1 MIEVAIVGAG
11 PYGLSIAAHLRG
23 LGIPFRIFGRPM
35 DSWVSHMPKGS
46 CLKSDGFASNIYD
59 PNSEFTLEKYCSEQG
74 IEYAHMGIPVHLETF
89 SAYGLE
95 FQKRLLPELDER
107 MIEKID
113 QMAEGFTLQAEGGET
128 FQARRVVLAV
138 GIPHFAYVPESLT
151 HLTDEHLSHS
161 YRHRDLVTFRGR
173 KVIVIGGGASALDLA
188 GLLTDEGATVV
199 LVARRPELKFHTAP
213 DANKP
218 RSLWKRLRHPDS
230 GLGPGMRSR
239 LLSDAPN
246 IFHLLPASLRTKIVK
261 KTLGPSGGWFI
272 REKVEGRVSTVL
284 GSTPIGARVKD
295 GVVHLR
301 VRCTDGSEQEVV
313 GDHVITATGYKVAVD
328 RLNFLAP
335 ELRTKVKTINETP
348 KLNANFE
355 SSVPGLYFVGLAAAN
370 SFGPV
375 MRFMFGAGFAARRVS
390 ESLAKSVKR
399 NPASVAVRNVA
410 RVAD

>member
-23 LGIPFRIFGRPM
+23 RGIPFRIFGRPM

-59 PNSEFTLEKYCSEQG
+59 PTSEFTLEKFCAEQG

-89 SAYGLE
+89 SAYGLA
-95 FQKRLLPELDER
+95 FQKRILPELDER

-113 QMAEGFTLQAEGGET
+113 QTSEGFSLQIEGGET
-128 FQARRVVLAV
+128 IQARRVVLAI
-138 GIPHFAYVPESLT
+138 GIPHFAYVPESLA
-151 HLTDEHLSHS
+151 HLPAEYLSHS
-161 YRHRDLVTFRGR
+161 YRHRDLESFRGR
-173 KVIVIGGGASALDLA
+173 DVIVIGGGASALDLA
-188 GLLTDEGATVV
+188 GLLTDEGAKVQ

-218 RSLWKRLRHPDS
+218 RSLWSRLRHPDS

-246 IFHLLPASLRTKIVK
+246 IFHYLPASLRTKIVK

-272 REKVEGRVSTVL
+272 REKVVGRVSTVL
-284 GSTPIGARVKD
+284 GSTPIGAEVKN

-301 VRCTDGSEQEVV
+301 VRSADGTEREIVA
-313 GDHVITATGYKVAVD
+313 DHVITATGYKVAVG

-335 ELRTKVKTINETP
+335 ELRARLKTVNETP
-348 KLNANFE
+348 KLNSNFE
-355 SSVPGLYFVGLAAAN
+355 SSVAGLYFIGLAAAN

-375 MRFMFGAGFAARRVS
+375 MRFAFGAGFAARTVS

-399 NPASVAVRNVA
+399 NPAPVAVRNVA
-410 RVAD
+410 SIAD

>member
-1 MIEVAIVGAG
+1 MVEVAIVGAG

-23 LGIPFRIFGRPM
+23 RGIPFRIFGRPM

-59 PNSEFTLEKYCSEQG
+59 PNSEFTLEKFCAEQG

-107 MIEKID
+107 MIEKVD
-113 QMAEGFTLQAEGGET
+113 RSAEGFTLQIEGGET
-128 FQARRVVLAV
+128 IQARRVVLAI
-138 GIPHFAYVPESLT
+138 GIPHFAYVPESLA
-151 HLTDEHLSHS
+151 HLPAEYLSHS
-161 YRHRDLVTFRGR
+161 YRHRDLAAFRGR
-173 KVIVIGGGASALDLA
+173 NVIVIGGGASALDLA
-188 GLLTDEGATVV
+188 GLLTDEGANVQ

-246 IFHLLPASLRTKIVK
+246 VFHYLPANLRTKIVK

-272 REKVEGRVSTVL
+272 REKVVGRVAQVL
-284 GSTPIGARVKD
+284 GSTPIGAEVKD
-295 GVVHLR
+295 GVVHVR
-301 VRCTDGSEQEVV
+301 VRRADGSEQEVV
-313 GDHVITATGYKVAVD
+313 GDHVITATGYKVAVG
-328 RLNFLAP
+328 RLNFLTP
-335 ELRTKVKTINETP
+335 ELRAKVKTVNETP
-348 KLNANFE
+348 KLNSNFE
-355 SSVPGLYFVGLAAAN
+355 SSVPGLYFTGLAAAN

-375 MRFMFGAGFAARRVS
+375 MRFMFGAGFAARKVT

-399 NPASVAVRNVA
+399 NPAPVAVQNVA
-410 RVAD
+410 SIAD

>member
-1 MIEVAIVGAG
+1 MVEVAIVGAG

-23 LGIPFRIFGRPM
+23 RGIPFRIFGRPM

-59 PNSEFTLEKYCSEQG
+59 PNSEFTLEHFCKEQG

-95 FQKRLLPELDER
+95 FQKRMLPELDER
-107 MIEKID
+107 MIEKVEQTAD
-113 QMAEGFTLQAEGGET
+113 GFVLAAEGGET
-128 FQARRVVLAV
+128 IQARRVVLAV
-138 GIPHFAYVPESLT
+138 GIPHCAYVPESLA
-151 HLTDEHLSHS
+151 HLSDEYLSHS
-161 YRHRDLVTFRGR
+161 YRYRDLASFRGR
-173 KVIVIGGGASALDLA
+173 NVIVIGGGASALDLA
-188 GLLTDEGATVV
+188 GLLTDEGAKVQ
-199 LVARRPELKFHTAP
+199 LIARRPQLKFHTAP

-239 LLSDAPN
+239 LLADAPN
-246 IFHLLPASLRTKIVK
+246 VFHLLPAGLRTKIVK

-272 REKVEGRVSTVL
+272 REKVEGRVATVL
-284 GSTPIGARVKD
+284 GSTPIGAEVKE
-295 GVVHLR
+295 GLVHVR
-301 VRCTDGSEQEVV
+301 VRRADGSERVV
-313 GDHVITATGYKVAVD
+313 IGDHVITATGYKVAVN
-328 RLNFLAP
+328 RLGFLSP
-335 ELRTKVKTINETP
+335 ELQTKVRTVNETP
-348 KLNANFE
+348 QLSANFE

-375 MRFMFGAGFAARRVS
+375 MRFMFGAGFAARKVT
-390 ESLAKSVKR
+390 ESLARAVKR
-399 NPASVAVRNVA
+399 NPAPVAVRNVA